1 MPPSQTQ
8 RLITMIER
16 KHTMTTITDYI
27 FATIMTAGEISGAAF
42 IAATLSSLAIG
53 VFIAFIYSIKNTYSK
68 SFLVTIALLPA
79 VVQMVIMLVNGNIG
93 AGVAVAGTFS
103 LVRFRSAPGTGKEI
117 TAIFLSM
124 AVGLA
129 TGMGYI
135 GVAAVFS
142 LIISLASLLL
152 TNLFCKNTN
161 EEKTLKITVPE
172 SLDFEGIFDDIFARY
187 TTKAEL
193 CDVKTSGMGSLYKL
207 SYQIAMRPQISTKAM
222 MDEIRQ
228 RNGNLEISC
237 SRPVVIRS
245 EEL

>member
-1 MPPSQTQ
+1 MSTTD
-8 RLITMIER
+8 LIFGSIIANSTVTGASFLI
-16 KHTMTTITDYI
+16 
-27 FATIMTAGEISGAAF
+27 ATVC
-42 IAATLSSLAIG
+42 SLVIG
-53 VFIAFIYSIKNTYSK
+53 VFIAFMYTIKNSYSK
-68 SFLVTIALLPA
+68 SYIITLALLPA
-79 VVQMVIMLVNGNIG
+79 IVQMVIMMVNGNIG

-117 TAIFLSM
+117 TSIFLAM

-135 GVAAVFS
+135 GLAAIFAVIITLAN
-142 LIISLASLLL
+142 LILIGSSFGSGAS
-152 TNLFCKNTN
+152 

-172 SLDFEGIFDDIFARY
+172 GLDFEGIFDDIFARY

-193 CDVKTSGMGSLYKL
+193 CEVKTSGMGSLYKL
-207 SYQIAMRPQISTKAM
+207 NYSIVMRNRASTKGM
-222 MDEIRQ
+222 IDEMRQ

-237 SRPVVIRS
+237 SRPVAIKA

>member
-1 MPPSQTQ
+1 
-8 RLITMIER
+8 MI
-16 KHTMTTITDYI
+16 
-27 FATIMTAGEISGAAF
+27 ATVC
-42 IAATLSSLAIG
+42 SLVIG
-53 VFIAFIYSIKNTYSK
+53 VFIAFMYTIKNSYSK
-68 SFLVTIALLPA
+68 SYIITLALLPA
-79 VVQMVIMLVNGNIG
+79 IVQMVIMMVNGNIG

-117 TAIFLSM
+117 TSIFLAM

-135 GVAAVFS
+135 GLAAIFAVIITLAN
-142 LIISLASLLL
+142 LILIGSGFGNGSA
-152 TNLFCKNTN
+152 

-172 SLDFEGIFDDIFARY
+172 GLDFEGIFDDIFARY

-193 CDVKTSGMGSLYKL
+193 CEVKTSGMGSLYKL
-207 SYQIAMRPQISTKAM
+207 NYSVVMRNRASTKGM
-222 MDEIRQ
+222 IDEMRQ

-237 SRPVVIRS
+237 SRPVAIKA

>member
-1 MPPSQTQ
+1 MSFTD
-8 RLITMIER
+8 LVFGTIITNSTVTGASFMI
-16 KHTMTTITDYI
+16 
-27 FATIMTAGEISGAAF
+27 ATVC
-42 IAATLSSLAIG
+42 SLVIG
-53 VFIAFIYSIKNTYSK
+53 VFIAFMYTIKNSYSK
-68 SFLVTIALLPA
+68 SYIITLALLPA
-79 VVQMVIMLVNGNIG
+79 IVQMVIMMVNGNIG

-117 TAIFLSM
+117 TSIFLAM

-135 GVAAVFS
+135 GLAAIFAVIITLAN
-142 LIISLASLLL
+142 LILLGSG
-152 TNLFCKNTN
+152 FGSGSA

-172 SLDFEGIFDDIFARY
+172 GLDFEGIFDDIFARY

-193 CDVKTSGMGSLYKL
+193 CEVKTSGMGSLYKL
-207 SYQIAMRPQISTKAM
+207 NYSIVMRNRASTKGM
-222 MDEIRQ
+222 IDEMRQ

-237 SRPVVIRS
+237 SRPVAIKA